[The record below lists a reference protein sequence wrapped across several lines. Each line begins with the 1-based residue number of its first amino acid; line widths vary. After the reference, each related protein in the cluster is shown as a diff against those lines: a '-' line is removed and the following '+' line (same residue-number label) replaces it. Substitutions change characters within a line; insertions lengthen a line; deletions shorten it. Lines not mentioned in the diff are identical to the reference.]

1 MNKLKY
7 GLIVI
12 YVLFVLLITVLLF
25 TFNKF
30 SNSVVGNKIIT
41 GINYNVDIYKT
52 GDLLIGSKNMS
63 ITKGDRILF
72 YDIKNG
78 KNHLSVAAVLDI
90 KKTSDTTYVIRDN
103 EFLSSEYVIG
113 NTSLVKRIPLIG
125 FLYLFF
131 TSRIG
136 YLLFVVVPIILYF
149 VSVLRKY
156 RKE

>member
-72 YDIKNG
+72 YDTKNG

-103 EFLSSEYVIG
+103 EFLSSEYGIG
-113 NTSLVKRIPLIG
+113 KTSLVKRIPLIG